1 MDKIEQFNQNM
12 GTWGFLRTGWW
23 VVHISAILLLL
34 WLGSWFGSA
43 Y

>member
-1 MDKIEQFNQNM
+1 MAEDVRDRIDL

-23 VVHISAILLLL
+23 ILHIIGILVVGYIGYWIAMM
-34 WLGSWFGSA
+34 

>member
-1 MDKIEQFNQNM
+1 MDKIEHLNRNM

-23 VVHISAILLLL
+23 IVHLAGIALLF
-34 WLGSWFGSA
+34 WLGMWFGAA

>member
-1 MDKIEQFNQNM
+1 MDKIEHLNRNM

-23 VVHISAILLLL
+23 IVHLVGIALLF
-34 WLGSWFGSA
+34 WLGMWFGAA

>member
-1 MDKIEQFNQNM
+1 MDKIEHLNRNM

-23 VVHISAILLLL
+23 AVHISGIALLF
-34 WLGSWFGSA
+34 WLGMWFGSA